1 MDSRQAIKLGI
12 DSGNMITMA
21 YLDDLTDEQM
31 MHRPHAECNH
41 IKWQLGHLISSE
53 NQMIEGVAPGSMP
66 ALPDGF
72 ADKYTK
78 ETAKSDDASAFDSK
92 EEFMRVYQEQRTA
105 TVAALEALSEED
117 LDKASPEEMQ
127 AFAPTVASAFN
138 LIGGHLLMHAGQWAV
153 IRRQLGK
160 PPLF

>member
-1 MDSRQAIKLGI
+1 MDSRQAIQLGI
-12 DSGNMITMA
+12 DSGNMVTMA

-31 MHRPHAECNH
+31 LHRPHAECNH

-53 NQMIEGVAPGSMP
+53 NQIIGGVAPGSMP
-66 ALPDGF
+66 ALPEGF
-72 ADKYTK
+72 ADKYSK

-92 EEFMRVYQEQRTA
+92 EILLSVYQQQRQGTL
-105 TVAALEALSEED
+105 AALENQSDEN
-117 LDKASPEEMQ
+117 LDKSSPEEMQ